1 MNFAIIAHPDK
12 YLVAPPLK
20 SVLEWCRRNHVG
32 IYGKQELVEIPEI
45 SSIKA
50 FTVVKSNQEAA
61 NRADMIIA
69 IGGDG
74 TMLHAAQLTVG
85 MKKPVLGINCG
96 KLGFM
101 ASIQQEKI
109 DESLDA
115 IKRGDYKMDERFM
128 LEASING
135 GETFYALNEFL
146 FTKKDT
152 TSLVTITASYD
163 DQFINRYWSDGLIV
177 ASPTGSTAYN
187 LSSGGPIVMPGTP
200 VMLLT
205 PINPHTLTTRPLVL
219 PSDKKLTIKVE
230 ESIEH
235 ILFSND
241 GRVMQVDQ
249 DELEVVI
256 KRSVHNVQLVQLKGQ
271 NYFDTLRTK
280 LMWGMDSRKRA
291 H

>member
-1 MNFAIIAHPDK
+1 MK
-12 YLVAPPLK
+12 
-20 SVLEWCRRNHVG
+20 NHVG
-32 IYGKQELVEIPEI
+32 IFGKQELIEIPDTPTV
-45 SSIKA
+45 KA
-50 FTVVKSNQEAA
+50 FTAVKSNQEAA
-61 NRADMIIA
+61 NMADMIIA

-74 TMLHAAQLTVG
+74 TMLHAAQLTIG

-109 DESLDA
+109 DYSLDA
-115 IKRGDYKMDERFM
+115 IKKGEYKIDERFM
-128 LEASING
+128 LEASINSG
-135 GETFYALNEFL
+135 KPFYALNEFL

-187 LSSGGPIVMPGTP
+187 LSTGGPIVMPGTP
-200 VMLLT
+200 VMILT

-230 ESIEH
+230 DSIEH
-235 ILFSND
+235 TLFSND
-241 GRVMQVDQ
+241 GRIMQVDQ
-249 DELEVVI
+249 DQLEVVI
-256 KRSVHNVQLVQLKGQ
+256 KRSTHNVQMVQLKGQ

-291 H
+291 

>member
-12 YLVAPPLK
+12 YLVTPPLV
-20 SVLEWCRRNHVG
+20 SVINWCARNHVG
-32 IYGKQELVEIPEI
+32 IYGKQELADIPEI
-45 SSIKA
+45 PAVKA
-50 FTVVKSNQEAA
+50 FKVVKSNQEAA
-61 NRADMIIA
+61 NLADMIIA

-74 TMLHAAQLTVG
+74 TMLHAAQITFK

-109 DESLDA
+109 DQSLDA
-115 IKRGDYKMDERFM
+115 IKRGEYKIDERFM

-135 GETFYALNEFL
+135 GETYYALNEFL

-152 TSLVTITASYD
+152 TSLVTIMASYD
-163 DQFINRYWSDGLIV
+163 DQFINCYWSDGLIV

-187 LSSGGPIVMPGTP
+187 LSTGGPIVMPGTP

-249 DELEVVI
+249 DQLEVVI
-256 KRSVHNVQLVQLKGQ
+256 KRSTHNVQLVQLKGQ

-280 LMWGMDSRKRA
+280 LMWGMDSRKRV
-291 H
+291 